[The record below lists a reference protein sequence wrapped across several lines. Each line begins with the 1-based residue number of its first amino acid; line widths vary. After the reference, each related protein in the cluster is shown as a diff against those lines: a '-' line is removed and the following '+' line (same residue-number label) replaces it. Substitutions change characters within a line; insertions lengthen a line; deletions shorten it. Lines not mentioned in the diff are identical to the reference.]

1 MTLFVFPNPR
11 PAVKAIL
18 TAAKPSRWPT
28 ATIDTKFPTT
38 VITVPLIQ
46 HAFDGAPSQQQVRQ
60 NATMRLTCWA
70 PERTSG
76 STKTRSI
83 DEAIDLAQLV
93 AATLLDGGSA
103 TVWRFRNAVGFNNG
117 VDPDNGLPFCTF
129 TITAEMRPLA
139 VA

>member
-28 ATIDTKFPTT
+28 ATIDTKFPATA
-38 VITVPLIQ
+38 INVPWIQ

-60 NATMRLTCWA
+60 NATVRITYWTPKGQVDA
-70 PERTSG
+70 AVDG
-76 STKTRSI
+76 
-83 DEAIDLAQLV
+83 AQL
-93 AATLLDGGSA
+93 AAAVLLDGGSS